1 MNFERL
7 LDVTTATAASA
18 ARPNFGNV
26 HHTRSKVPEQPL
38 EIYEFEVCPYC
49 RIAREAM
56 SALSLDPIV
65 YPCPK
70 GGTVFREKVKR
81 EGGRYQFP
89 YLVDPN
95 TGASMYESAEI
106 VEYLFRQYGNGRVP
120 WFLKQRAFAVS
131 TSMLASAFR
140 PMRGRNAVRSRQPVK
155 LLELYSYEGSPFC
168 RIAREALCELEL
180 PHRLHNVPRRSPD
193 RDGFVVISGKMQVPY
208 LLDPNTEI
216 QMFES
221 DDIRRYLY
229 ETYAVTAAE
238 A

>member
-1 MNFERL
+1 MSLERL

-26 HHTRSKVPEQPL
+26 HYARAKVPERPL

-70 GGTVFREKVKR
+70 GGTLFREKVKR

-95 TGASMYESAEI
+95 TGVSMYESADI
-106 VEYLFRQYGNGRVP
+106 VEYLFREYGDGRAP
-120 WFLKQRAFAVS
+120 WFLRQRAFAVS

-140 PMRGRNAVRSRQPVK
+140 PKRGRHAVRSRQPAN

-180 PHRLHNVPRRSPD
+180 PHQLHNVPRRSPD
-193 RDGFVVISGKMQVPY
+193 REGFIAISGKMQVPY
-208 LLDPNTEI
+208 LLDPNTGI

-221 DDIRRYLY
+221 GDIRRYLY
-229 ETYAVTAAE
+229 ETYAVDPAE

>member
-1 MNFERL
+1 MDLARF

-18 ARPNFGNV
+18 ARPNFGNS
-26 HHTRSKVPEQPL
+26 HCGRRQIPAQPL
-38 EIYEFEVCPYC
+38 ELYEFEVCPFC

-65 YPCPK
+65 YPCPR
-70 GGTVFREKVKR
+70 GGKLFREKVKR

-95 TGASMYESAEI
+95 TGVSMYESADI
-106 VEYLFRQYGNGRVP
+106 VEYLFETYGDGRAP
-120 WFLKQRAFAVS
+120 WFLRQRAFAIS

-140 PMRGRNAVRSRQPVK
+140 PRRGRHVVPSRQPEQ

-180 PHRLHNVPRRSPD
+180 AYQLHNVPRRSPD
-193 RDGFVVISGKMQVPY
+193 RESYVSISGKMQVPY
-208 LLDPNTEI
+208 LLDPNTGAR
-216 QMFES
+216 MFES
-221 DDIRRYLY
+221 EEIRRYLY
-229 ETYAVTAAE
+229 ETYAA
-238 A
+238 

>member
-1 MNFERL
+1 MDLARL
-7 LDVTTATAASA
+7 LDVSTSMAASA

-26 HHTRSKVPEQPL
+26 HHERQRIPERPL
-38 EIYEFEVCPYC
+38 ELYEFEVCPYC
-49 RIAREAM
+49 RIAREAL

-70 GGTVFREKVKR
+70 GGTLFREKAKR

-89 YLVDPN
+89 YLVDHN
-95 TGASMYESAEI
+95 TGVSMYESADI
-106 VEYLFRQYGNGRVP
+106 VDYLFRAYCDGRPP
-120 WFLKQRAFAVS
+120 WFLRQRCFAVT
-131 TSMLASAFR
+131 TSMFASAFR
-140 PMRGRNAVRSRQPVK
+140 PSRGRRAVASRQPEK

-180 PHRLHNVPRRSPD
+180 PYRLRNVPRRSPD
-193 RDGFVVISGKMQVPY
+193 RDRYVSISGKMQVPY
-208 LLDPNTEI
+208 LLDANTGV

-221 DDIRRYLY
+221 AEILRYLY
-229 ETYAVTAAE
+229 ETYAVAPAP

>member
-1 MNFERL
+1 MNLKRL
-7 LDVTTATAASA
+7 LDVTTAMAASA

-26 HHTRSKVPEQPL
+26 HYGRARVPERPL

-70 GGTVFREKVKR
+70 GGTLFREKVRR

-95 TGASMYESAEI
+95 TGVSMYESADI
-106 VEYLFRQYGNGRVP
+106 VEYLFREYGDGRAP

-140 PMRGRNAVRSRQPVK
+140 PKRGRHAVRSRQPEN

-180 PHRLHNVPRRSPD
+180 PHQLHNVPRRSPD
-193 RDGFVVISGKMQVPY
+193 REGFVAISGKMQVPY
-208 LLDPNTEI
+208 LLDPNTGV

-221 DDIRRYLY
+221 GDIRRYLY
-229 ETYAVTAAE
+229 ETYAVDPAE

>member
-1 MNFERL
+1 MDLARF

-26 HHTRSKVPEQPL
+26 HYARRRSPAQPIEL
-38 EIYEFEVCPYC
+38 YEFEVCPYC
-49 RIAREAM
+49 RIAREAL

-70 GGTVFREKVKR
+70 GGKLFREKVKR

-95 TGASMYESAEI
+95 TGVSMYESAKI
-106 VEYLFRQYGNGRVP
+106 VNYLFREYGEGGAP
-120 WFLKQRAFAVS
+120 WFLRQRAFAVA
-131 TSMLASAFR
+131 TSMIASSFR
-140 PMRGRNAVRSRQPVK
+140 PNRGRRAVPSRQPEK

-180 PHRLHNVPRRSPD
+180 PYRLHNVPRRSPD
-193 RDGFVVISGKMQVPY
+193 RGDYVSISGKMQVPY
-208 LLDPNTEI
+208 LRDPNTGV

-221 DDIRRYLY
+221 AEIRRYLY
-229 ETYAVTAAE
+229 ATYAEGGATG
-238 A
+238 

>member
-1 MNFERL
+1 MNLARFF
-7 LDVTTATAASA
+7 DVSTATASSA
-18 ARPNFGNV
+18 ARPYFGNI
-26 HHTRSKVPEQPL
+26 HYERLRQPEQPL

-49 RIAREAM
+49 RIAREAL

-65 YPCPK
+65 FPCPQ
-70 GGTVFREKVKR
+70 GGRLFREKVKR

-95 TGASMYESAEI
+95 TGVDMYESADI
-106 VEYLFRQYGNGRVP
+106 VEYLFSEYGNGQAP
-120 WFLKQRAFAVS
+120 WFLRQRAFAVS

-140 PMRGRNAVRSRQPVK
+140 PGRGRHAVASRQPEK

-180 PHRLHNVPRRSPD
+180 PYRLRNVPRRSPD
-193 RDGFVVISGKMQVPY
+193 RADYVAISGKMQVPF
-208 LLDPNTEI
+208 LLDPNTAV

-221 DDIRRYLY
+221 ADIRRYLY
-229 ETYAVTAAE
+229 ETYAIVGAAN
-238 A
+238 

>member
-1 MNFERL
+1 MDLARF
-7 LDVTTATAASA
+7 LDLSTATAASA

-26 HHTRSKVPEQPL
+26 HYARQKVPALPL
-38 EIYEFEVCPYC
+38 ELYEYEVCPYC

-56 SALSLDPIV
+56 SALSLDPII
-65 YPCPK
+65 YPCPR
-70 GGTVFREKVKR
+70 GGPVYREKVKR

-95 TGASMYESAEI
+95 TSVAMYESADI
-106 VEYLFRQYGNGRVP
+106 VEYLFAEYGDGSAP
-120 WFLKQRAFAVS
+120 WFLRRRSFAVA
-131 TSMLASAFR
+131 TSMLASSFR
-140 PMRGRNAVRSRQPVK
+140 ARRGRYAVPSKKPAG

-193 RDGFVVISGKMQVPY
+193 REGFVQLSGKMQVPY
-208 LLDPNTEI
+208 LLDPNTGV

-221 DDIRRYLY
+221 ADIRRYLF
-229 ETYAVTAAE
+229 ETYALNAA
-238 A
+238 AN